1 MPVLVLA
8 YPVLVHLA
16 IVLQLLELQWLALC
30 CLVAIPLYAGLKAL
44 RPLSW
49 LLLLGAC
56 ALMWGLTRIGGGRYI
71 LMIPPVLLP
80 ALGAWFFGRT
90 LQEGHMP
97 LITRMALIE
106 RRGVMPDELLPY
118 TRRITWLW
126 TVILAGMSL
135 LDAGLAI
142 WATPEV
148 WSWCTNF
155 LNYVIMVPVFALE
168 YLYRRIRYRHLPH
181 PGVVGFIRSIATTNY
196 RSL

>member
-1 MPVLVLA
+1 
-8 YPVLVHLA
+8 
-16 IVLQLLELQWLALC
+16 
-30 CLVAIPLYAGLKAL
+30 
-44 RPLSW
+44 
-49 LLLLGAC
+49 
-56 ALMWGLTRIGGGRYI
+56 MWALTRIGGGHYI
-71 LMIPPVLLP
+71 LMIPPILLP

-90 LQEGHMP
+90 LQAGHMP

-106 RRGVMPDELLPY
+106 RRGILPDELYGY

-126 TVILAGMSL
+126 TLILAGMSL

-168 YLYRRIRYRHLPH
+168 YLYRRLRYRHLPH